1 VSKNAKVGKKKSLN
15 TIILYFKNILN
26 VFNNIKHNII
36 KLKLKNT
43 LILIIKLKNTPNK
56 SILRF
61 ILWLF
66 SLKKI
71 TYWLPFS
78 MLAL

>member
-36 KLKLKNT
+36 KLKNT